1 MQHTRRKLLAL
12 AGLTVAPMMA
22 RAFPGMRTDHGGGA
36 SVADVPAPEGQ
47 SRVVSLGGG
56 ITEIVYALG
65 AGHRLVGVDVSSVY
79 PAETAALAHVGYYR
93 NVPVEGV
100 AALRPALVLAS
111 DQSGPDGALAQLR
124 RLGIRVEVL
133 PDQPDLPALQARI
146 EQAARA
152 LDCVDAGQALV
163 ARLQGELTQLR
174 QETGELPYRAISL
187 VAHTSTLLMAGEG
200 TAAQAT
206 LALAGFRDAMPAQQG
221 YRPVTAEAMVAAAPD
236 VLVVTEMTVQAQ
248 GGMQQMLAQPALAA
262 TPAVREGRV
271 VVMADDLYLTF
282 GPRLPEAVARLRQ
295 ALVRQPAG
303 A

>member
-22 RAFPGMRTDHGGGA
+22 RAFPGMRADHGGGA
-36 SVADVPAPEGQ
+36 AVSGASAPEGQ
-47 SRVVSLGGG
+47 ARVVSLGGG

-65 AGHRLVGVDVSSVY
+65 AGSRLVGVDVSSVY
-79 PAETAALAHVGYYR
+79 PAETASLAHVGYYR

-111 DQSGPDGALAQLR
+111 DQSGPDGALEQLR
-124 RLGIRVEVL
+124 SLGIRVEVL

-152 LDCVDAGQALV
+152 LDCADAGQALV
-163 ARLQGELTQLR
+163 ARLQGELSQLSEGGR
-174 QETGELPYRAISL
+174 ELPQRALSL

-200 TAAQAT
+200 TAAHAT
-206 LALAGFRDAMPAQQG
+206 LALAGFRNAIPGQQG
-221 YRPVTAEAMVAAAPD
+221 YKPVTAESMAAAAPD
-236 VLVVTEMTVQAQ
+236 MLVVTEMTVQAQ
-248 GGMQQMLAQPALAA
+248 GGMQRMLALPALAA

-282 GPRLPEAVARLRQ
+282 GPRLPQAVAQLRQ
-295 ALVRQPAG
+295 ALVRMPADT
-303 A
+303 